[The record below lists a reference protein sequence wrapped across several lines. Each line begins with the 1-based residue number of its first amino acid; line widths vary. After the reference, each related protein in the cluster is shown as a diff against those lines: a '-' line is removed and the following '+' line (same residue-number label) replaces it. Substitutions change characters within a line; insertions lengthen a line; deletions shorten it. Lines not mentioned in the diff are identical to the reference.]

1 MNKEEK
7 ENLFTKLEELG
18 LPAVQAK
25 LASSTWKNSEEE
37 CVLEW
42 ILTKK
47 DKIQDSKEKIEID
60 LTNKSLQISKSAKN
74 ASWGSV
80 VISILSLIIA
90 CLSLY
95 FSLK

>member
-47 DKIQDSKEKIEID
+47 DKIQKKRSR
-60 LTNKSLQISKSAKN
+60 
-74 ASWGSV
+74 
-80 VISILSLIIA
+80 LI
-90 CLSLY
+90 
-95 FSLK
+95 